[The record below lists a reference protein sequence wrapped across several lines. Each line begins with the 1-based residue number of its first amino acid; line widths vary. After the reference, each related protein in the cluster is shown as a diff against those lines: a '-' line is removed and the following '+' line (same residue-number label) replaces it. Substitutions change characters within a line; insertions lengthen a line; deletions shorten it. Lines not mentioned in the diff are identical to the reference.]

1 MAIKA
6 LVEGNLTKNPE
17 GRTVVVNGETRH
29 LVELR
34 VFSDVRRRVGDEWE
48 QDDEKS
54 AGVDVTVWQE
64 SLGEAL
70 LKLLRKGTRVLVEGD
85 LHLNEY
91 TDAAG
96 VNHAGMRLAAERVSL
111 LPWRIESITYATRRT
126 EPERE
131 REPA

>member
-17 GRTVVVNGETRH
+17 GRTVLVNNEPRAI
-29 LVELR
+29 VELR

-48 QDDEKS
+48 QDEEKS
-54 AGVDVTVWQE
+54 KAVDVTVWQE

-70 LKLLRKGTRVLVEGD
+70 LKTLRKGTRVLVEGD

-91 TDAAG
+91 TDGEG
-96 VNHAGMRLAAERVSL
+96 VHHAGLRMAAERVSI
-111 LPWRIESITYATRRT
+111 LPWRIDQISYAAKRG
-126 EPERE
+126 ERE
-131 REPA
+131 SEPA